1 MGNIVLKIS
10 NLYINDFK
18 RGQHKFNAVP
28 LKHFFTFYFILFT
41 FSSLAQDLHFSQ
53 FFNSPLSTNPA
64 NTGFIADADYRTG
77 AHYRNQYSNIMSSP
91 YKTMSVF
98 GDAQVFR
105 DKLENGWMGFGFL
118 ALSDLAGSGSLK
130 STKLYGSVAYHQMLG
145 NSSLFSGGFNVGYV
159 NKRIDVSGLKFP
171 DQFDGYFF
179 DSNLPTSVVLDNTSV
194 SYLDIQAGVNY
205 AFFPND
211 DIYINAGYSIH
222 HVNKP
227 KESFFNENNGD
238 GLIPMRHIGFV
249 NAIIKLN
256 DRVILKPNLFYTNQV
271 NASAFEFGTLADIN
285 LSEKGE
291 KQLIAGC
298 YYRWKDAV
306 MPMLGFQLNQ
316 LQFTFSYDATISTL
330 KNFNQYRGAAEF
342 SVIKNGFYGNKADRQ
357 SLCPSF

>member
-1 MGNIVLKIS
+1 MIKTIFQIS
-10 NLYINDFK
+10 KNTNKTFKKSQKHLHVKTINL
-18 RGQHKFNAVP
+18 
-28 LKHFFTFYFILFT
+28 FFTFYFLLFT

-342 SVIKNGFYGNKADRQ
+342 SIIKNGFYGNKADRQ

>member
-1 MGNIVLKIS
+1 MNNIVAKIIKQ
-10 NLYINDFK
+10 NKTDFK
-18 RGQHKFNAVP
+18 KGQRKFYATSI
-28 LKHFFTFYFILFT
+28 KYFFTFYFLLFT
-41 FSSLAQDLHFSQ
+41 FSSFAQDLHFSQ

-64 NTGFIADADYRTG
+64 NTGFIPDADYRMG

-118 ALSDLAGSGSLK
+118 ALNDVAGTGSLK

-145 NSSLFSGGFNVGYV
+145 SSSLLSGGFNVGYV

-179 DSNLPTSVVLDNTSV
+179 DSNLPTLVMLDNTSV
-194 SYLDIQAGVNY
+194 SYLDIQTGVNY

-238 GLIPMRHIGFV
+238 GFIPMRHIGFV

-256 DRVILKPNLFYTNQV
+256 DRLILKPNIFYTNQV
-271 NASAFEFGTLADIN
+271 NASAFELGTLANIK

-291 KQLIAGC
+291 KQLITGC

-316 LQFTFSYDATISTL
+316 LQFNFSYDATISTL

>member
-1 MGNIVLKIS
+1 MKNIVAKIS
-10 NLYINDFK
+10 NIIKSDFK
-18 RGQHKFNAVP
+18 RSRHKFYAST
-28 LKHFFTFYFILFT
+28 LRYFFTFYFLLFT
-41 FSSLAQDLHFSQ
+41 FSSSAQDLHFSQ

-64 NTGFIADADYRTG
+64 NTGFIPDADYRLG

-118 ALSDLAGSGSLK
+118 ALSDVAGSGSLQ
-130 STKLYGSVAYHQMLG
+130 STKLYASVAYHQMLG
-145 NSSLFSGGFNVGYV
+145 NSSLLSGGFNIGYV
-159 NKRIDVSGLKFP
+159 NKRINLSGLKFP
-171 DQFDGYFF
+171 DQFDGHFF
-179 DSNLPTSVVLDNTSV
+179 DSNLPTTVILDNTSI
-194 SYLDIQAGVNY
+194 SYMDVQAGVNY

-211 DIYINAGYSIH
+211 DVYINAGYSIH

-227 KESFFNENNGD
+227 KESFFSDNNGN
-238 GLIPMRHIGFV
+238 GFIPMRHIGFV
-249 NAIIKLN
+249 NAIVKVNDKL
-256 DRVILKPNLFYTNQV
+256 IIKPNIFYTNQV
-271 NASAFEFGTLADIN
+271 NASSLVVGTIGDIN

-306 MPMLGFQLNQ
+306 IPMLGFQLNQ

-342 SVIKNGFYGNKADRQ
+342 SVIKSGSYSNKTDRQ

>member
-1 MGNIVLKIS
+1 MKKNNFQIS
-10 NLYINDFK
+10 KNKFRSFQKSQK
-18 RGQHKFNAVP
+18 RFCFISSTT
-28 LKHFFTFYFILFT
+28 FFTFYFLLFT
-41 FSSLAQDLHFSQ
+41 FSSFAQDLHFSQ
-53 FFNSPLSTNPA
+53 FYNSPLSTNPA
-64 NTGFIADADYRTG
+64 NTGFIPDADYRIG
-77 AHYRNQYSNIMSSP
+77 AHYRNQFSNIMSSP

-118 ALSDLAGSGSLK
+118 ALTDVAGSGSLK
-130 STKLYGSVAYHQMLG
+130 STKLYGSVAYHQMMG
-145 NSSLFSGGFNVGYV
+145 SSSLLSGGFNVGYV

-171 DQFDGYFF
+171 DQFDGHFF
-179 DSNLPTSVVLDNTSV
+179 DSNLPTSVILDNTSV

-238 GLIPMRHIGFV
+238 GFIPMRHIGFV
-249 NAIIKLN
+249 NAIIKVN
-256 DRVILKPNLFYTNQV
+256 DRLILKPNIFYTNQV
-271 NASAFEFGTLADIN
+271 NAFALEFGTLANIN

-291 KQLIAGC
+291 KQFIAGC
-298 YYRWKDAV
+298 YYRWKDAI

-316 LQFTFSYDATISTL
+316 LQFTFSYDATLSTL

-342 SVIKNGFYGNKADRQ
+342 SVIKNGFFGNKADRQ

>member
-1 MGNIVLKIS
+1 MNNIVAKILKLIKT
-10 NLYINDFK
+10 DFK
-18 RGQHKFNAVP
+18 KGQRKFYATNI
-28 LKHFFTFYFILFT
+28 KHFFTFYFLLFT
-41 FSSLAQDLHFSQ
+41 LSSSAQDLHFSQ

-64 NTGFIADADYRTG
+64 NTGFIPDADYRMG
-77 AHYRNQYSNIMSSP
+77 AHYRNQYSNIMNSP

-105 DKLENGWMGFGFL
+105 DKFENGWMGFGFL
-118 ALSDLAGSGSLK
+118 ALTDVAGSGSLK
-130 STKLYGSVAYHQMLG
+130 STKLYGSVAYHQMMG
-145 NSSLFSGGFNVGYV
+145 SSSLLSGGFNVGYV

-171 DQFDGYFF
+171 DQFDGHFF
-179 DSNLPTSVVLDNTSV
+179 DSNLPTLVMLDNTSV
-194 SYLDIQAGVNY
+194 TYLDIQAGINY

-227 KESFFNENNGD
+227 KESFFNENNED
-238 GLIPMRHIGFV
+238 GFIPMRHIGFV
-249 NAIIKLN
+249 NAIIKVN
-256 DRVILKPNLFYTNQV
+256 DRLILKPNIFYTNQV
-271 NASAFEFGTLADIN
+271 NASSLEFGSLANIN

-291 KQLIAGC
+291 KQFIAGC
-298 YYRWKDAV
+298 YYRWKDAE

-342 SVIKNGFYGNKADRQ
+342 SVIKNGFFGNKADRQ

>member
-1 MGNIVLKIS
+1 MKKKTFQIS
-10 NLYINDFK
+10 RIKFRSFQKSQK
-18 RGQHKFNAVP
+18 RFFIISSTT
-28 LKHFFTFYFILFT
+28 FFTFYFLLFT

-64 NTGFIADADYRTG
+64 NTGFIPDADYRIG

-118 ALSDLAGSGSLK
+118 ALTDVAGSGSLK
-130 STKLYGSVAYHQMLG
+130 STKLYGSVAYHQMMG
-145 NSSLFSGGFNVGYV
+145 SSSLLSGGFNVGYV

-171 DQFDGYFF
+171 DQFDGHFF
-179 DSNLPTSVVLDNTSV
+179 DSNLPTLVMLDNTSV
-194 SYLDIQAGVNY
+194 TYLDIQAGINY

-238 GLIPMRHIGFV
+238 GFIPMRHIGFV

-256 DRVILKPNLFYTNQV
+256 ERLILKPNIFYTNQV
-271 NASAFEFGTLADIN
+271 NASSLEFGSMANIN

-291 KQLIAGC
+291 KQFIAGC

-342 SVIKNGFYGNKADRQ
+342 SVIKNGFFGNKADRQ